1 MLIKKDDDKFGKK
14 IFSSDKLIKIE
25 LKGLKGKEEDGIFI
39 QISYTREGKNIS
51 DEVVITQIVQNGYT
65 KKKYNEACICV
76 APMDKNCNESEVNF
90 MVGILDETMQVS

>member
-39 QISYTREGKNIS
+39 QI
-51 DEVVITQIVQNGYT
+51 
-65 KKKYNEACICV
+65 CI
-76 APMDKNCNESEVNF
+76 
-90 MVGILDETMQVS
+90 